1 MESPA
6 AAALTGLLTGAA
18 LIIAIGAQNAYVLR
32 QGIRREH
39 VLPIVAICALSDAVL
54 IIAGVGG
61 MGALV
66 EAAPG
71 LITAVKWLGA
81 AFLIA
86 YGLLAARRAL
96 HAEHLDAAA
105 SGGAPV
111 PRRTAILTVLAFT
124 WLNPH
129 VYLDTLVFLGS
140 VATSHAGQRWWFA
153 AGAAG
158 ASLLWFTGLGYGAR
172 LLAPIFARPIA
183 WRVLDAVI
191 AVVMIALGISLLR

>member
-66 EAAPG
+66 AAAPG

-105 SGGAPV
+105 NGGGPV
-111 PRRTAILTVLAFT
+111 PLRTAILTVLAFT

-140 VATSHAGQRWWFA
+140 VATSHAGQRWGFA

>member
-1 MESPA
+1 METPT

-111 PRRTAILTVLAFT
+111 PLRTAILTVLAFT

>member
-111 PRRTAILTVLAFT
+111 PLRTAILTVLAFT

-172 LLAPIFARPIA
+172 LLAPVFARPMA

>member
-111 PRRTAILTVLAFT
+111 PLRTAILTVLAFT

-153 AGAAG
+153 GGAAG

-172 LLAPIFARPIA
+172 LLAPVFARPMA

>member
-1 MESPA
+1 M
-6 AAALTGLLTGAA
+6 
-18 LIIAIGAQNAYVLR
+18 
-32 QGIRREH
+32 
-39 VLPIVAICALSDAVL
+39 LPIVAICALSDAVL

-111 PRRTAILTVLAFT
+111 PLRTAILTVLAFT

>member
-111 PRRTAILTVLAFT
+111 PLRTAILTVLAFT